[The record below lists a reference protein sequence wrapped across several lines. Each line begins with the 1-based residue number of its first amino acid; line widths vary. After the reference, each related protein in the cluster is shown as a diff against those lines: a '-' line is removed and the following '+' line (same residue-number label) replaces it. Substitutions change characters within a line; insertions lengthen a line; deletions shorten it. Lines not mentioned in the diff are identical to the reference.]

1 MNPTPPPPDRCRF
14 FLSYAKSAPGTS
26 SGHRD
31 TDIWVRNCF
40 DDLSTAVARQLG
52 TDPASVGF
60 VDDLLAPGA
69 TSKATIAEQLGRA
82 EVFVPLYSPGY
93 FLKSWPMRERA
104 VFLERLGRAYPGRPA
119 AARAHIV
126 PVLWLPVTDRDQETE
141 ATAALPLGAGIPE
154 YAENGLRALGRL
166 SAYRHLYHRVI
177 DRLAQRIVDVT
188 ERRRLAASRTVPF
201 DGVPVPDLPSGETP
215 FVVAVS
221 TGRGAM
227 PTWQPYGG
235 TPDVPIAEFAAT
247 RAEQQGL
254 AVRIVDRA
262 DEMKILD
269 GSPGMILV
277 DPWQPGGTAALDV
290 FRGHLHRWVTPVL
303 VADREDPRYPG
314 DGTAL
319 LAGAEARLSE
329 LGAARVY
336 RALDVEQLAKLMPSV
351 VSEAR
356 RHFIRRSAVP
366 LPEGPARPRLG
377 INDPSQRRGFEKSD
391 DE

>member
-1 MNPTPPPPDRCRF
+1 MTPDRCYF

-26 SGHRD
+26 SGNRD
-31 TDIWVRNCF
+31 TDIWVRSCF
-40 DDLSTAVARQLG
+40 DDLSAAVGRLLG
-52 TDPASVGF
+52 RDPAAVGF
-60 VDDLLAPGA
+60 VDDLLAPGT

-104 VFLERLGRAYPGRPA
+104 VFLERLARAFPGEPE
-119 AARAHIV
+119 AARAHVI
-126 PVLWLPVTDRDQETE
+126 PVLWLPVTDRGQEAE

-166 SAYRHLYHRVI
+166 TAYRDHYHRI
-177 DRLAQRIVDVT
+177 IERLAQRIVEVT
-188 ERRRLAASRTVPF
+188 ERRWLPASRTVPF
-201 DGVPVPDLPSGETP
+201 DEVAVPDLPSGETP

-227 PTWQPYGG
+227 PTWQPYRG

-269 GSPGMILV
+269 GSPAMILV
-277 DPWQPGGTAALDV
+277 DPWQPGGAGALDV

-303 VADREDPRYPG
+303 VADRDDPRYPG
-314 DGTAL
+314 DGVAL
-319 LAGAEARLSE
+319 LARAEARLSE

-356 RHFIRRSAVP
+356 RHFIRRTAVQ

-377 INDPSQRRGFEKSD
+377 INDPSQRRVFEKSD

>member
-1 MNPTPPPPDRCRF
+1 MNPIPPDRCRF

-26 SGHRD
+26 PGNRD

-52 TDPASVGF
+52 ADPATVGF

-104 VFLERLGRAYPGRPA
+104 VFLERLGRAFPDRPTL
-119 AARAHIV
+119 ARSHVV
-126 PVLWLPVTDRDQETE
+126 PVLWLPVTDRAQAAE
-141 ATAALPLGAGIPE
+141 ASAALPIGAGIPE

-166 SAYRHLYHRVI
+166 SAYRHLYDRVI
-177 DRLAQRIVDVT
+177 GRIAHRIVEVT
-188 ERRRLAASRTVPF
+188 GRRWLPASRTVPF
-201 DGVPVPDLPSGETP
+201 DEVPVPDLPTGETP

-221 TGRGAM
+221 TGRGATA
-227 PTWQPYGG
+227 TWQPYRG
-235 TPDVPIAEFAAT
+235 TPDVPLAEFAAT

-262 DEMKILD
+262 DEMKVLD
-269 GSPGMILV
+269 GSPAMILV
-277 DPWQPGGTAALDV
+277 DPWQPAGAAGLDV

-303 VADREDPRYPG
+303 VADRDDPRYERSG
-314 DGTAL
+314 ADL

-336 RALDVEQLAKLMPSV
+336 RALDVEQLARLMPSV

-356 RHFIRRSAVP
+356 RHFIRRANVQQ
-366 LPEGPARPRLG
+366 PEGPARPRLG
-377 INDPSQRRGFEKSD
+377 INDPTQRRGFEKSD

>member
-1 MNPTPPPPDRCRF
+1 MNPIPPPDRCRF

-26 SGHRD
+26 SGNRD

-40 DDLSTAVARQLG
+40 DDLSTAVAGQLG
-52 TDPASVGF
+52 ADPATVGF
-60 VDDLLAPGA
+60 LDDLLAPGA

-104 VFLERLGRAYPGRPA
+104 VFLERLQRVFPGRPA
-119 AARAHIV
+119 QARAHIV
-126 PVLWLPVTDRDQETE
+126 PVLWLPVTDRAQQAE

-166 SAYRHLYHRVI
+166 SPYRHLYRRII
-177 DRLAQRIVDVT
+177 DRLALRIVEVT
-188 ERRRLAASRTVPF
+188 QRRWLPPGRTLPF
-201 DGVPVPDLPSGETP
+201 DEVPVPDLPARETP

-221 TGRGAM
+221 TGRGAAA
-227 PTWQPYGG
+227 TWQPYGG
-235 TPDVPIAEFAAT
+235 TPDVPVAEFAAT

-262 DEMKILD
+262 DELKILD
-269 GSPGMILV
+269 DSPAMILV
-277 DPWQPGGTAALDV
+277 DPWQPGGAAALDV
-290 FRGHLHRWVTPVL
+290 LRGHLHRWVTPVL
-303 VADREDPRYPG
+303 VADQSDPRYPG
-314 DGTAL
+314 RGAEL
-319 LAGAEARLSE
+319 LAEAQARLQG

-336 RALDVEQLAKLMPSV
+336 HALDVEQLARLMPSV

-356 RHFIRRSAVP
+356 RHFIRRADVQHQ
-366 LPEGPARPRLG
+366 EGTTRPRLG
-377 INDPSQRRGFEKSD
+377 INDPSQRSGFEKSD